1 MRLEPKF
8 VTKNTTFNSFFV
20 SKSSTFNARFNASFS
35 NADVE
40 KYDGGYEI
48 VPKIQEQK
56 LPTKNKLL
64 TEDMVIKSIP
74 VIKVSNTSGGNTVI
88 IGG

>member
-1 MRLEPKF
+1 MRLDAKF

-20 SKSSTFNARFNASFS
+20 SKSSTFNASFS
-35 NADVE
+35 RASGE
-40 KYDGGYEI
+40 KYDGNYEV

-64 TEDMVIKSIP
+64 TEDMVVKSIP
-74 VIKVSNTSGGNTVI
+74 VIKVSNASGGNTVI